1 MSVPPEH
8 EKSLLSIKNKLN
20 GQMLLGPKQTFIG
33 TNIKDRFG
41 KDIPKT
47 KVPDILFGYKLSWA
61 QSHASR

>member
-1 MSVPPEH
+1 
-8 EKSLLSIKNKLN
+8 
-20 GQMLLGPKQTFIG
+20 MLLGPKQTFIG